1 MTQTATTNKQ
11 RKRARRKTRAQVQAT
26 SLLREVAR
34 CSDAPLAQDARE
46 MLAAIGAWVTQPQAK
61 VRVAAAEASDARGVS
76 APSRVCRAGASC
88 AETALPEHGSD
99 AREEQTHGT
108 T

>member
-1 MTQTATTNKQ
+1 MNTQRQ
-11 RKRARRKTRAQVQAT
+11 RARRKTRAQVQAT

-34 CSDAPLAQDARE
+34 CSDAPLAEHARE
-46 MLAAIGAWVTQPQAK
+46 MLAAIGARVTQPQAK

-88 AETALPEHGSD
+88 AETALPEPVSN
-99 AREEQTHGT
+99 AREERLHGPT
-108 T
+108 